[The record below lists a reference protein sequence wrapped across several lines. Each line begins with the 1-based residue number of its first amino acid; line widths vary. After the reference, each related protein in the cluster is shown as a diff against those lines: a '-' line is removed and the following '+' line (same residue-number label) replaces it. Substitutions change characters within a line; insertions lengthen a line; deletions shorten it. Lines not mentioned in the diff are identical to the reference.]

1 MDPFVFDRT
10 QMDPEST
17 PIVQPGI
24 SLTLT
29 KPGYET
35 CFVIEP
41 EYSQENDPL
50 TIVEKYFPP
59 NWHFIPSDPKKNR
72 QFYELILIDT
82 MSIMLTHIFNPND
95 PSNFS
100 HSKCTIKKVI
110 TLQEWGEHP
119 SKLWEFSTPFEPQFF
134 NYWDYKKAWFNTF
147 YLQNKQ
153 LDHCWLLNFDK
164 SPTDQLPNWFLNWW
178 ILFGPIKEILPKPIK
193 HAFKKFERN
202 YQVPTQMSSFPSLLH
217 LYTNYQLP
225 WILHWDYMILQG
237 SPFKKLARRF
247 KVTWWDQFE
256 FDEIVN
262 EIKSPNVH
270 FKYLIV
276 KAEVESEL
284 LQASSKKEIK
294 RILLNAISRLS

>member
-1 MDPFVFDRT
+1 MDP
-10 QMDPEST
+10 PEST
-17 PIVQPGI
+17 PIVHPGI
-24 SLTLT
+24 SLNMT
-29 KPGYET
+29 KPIYET
-35 CFVIEP
+35 CFVIKL

-50 TIVEKYFPP
+50 TIVQKYFPP
-59 NWHFIPSDPKKNR
+59 KFHFIPSDPKKNR

-82 MSIMLTHIFNPND
+82 MSIILTHILHPND

-119 SKLWEFSTPFEPQFF
+119 SNLWEFSTPFEPQFF
-134 NYWDYKKAWFNTF
+134 NYWDYKNAWFNTF

-153 LDHCWLLNFDK
+153 LDHCWFLNFDK

-178 ILFGPIKEILPKPIK
+178 ILVGPIKEILPKPIK
-193 HAFKKFERN
+193 YSFKKFERN
-202 YQVPTQMSSFPSLLH
+202 YQVPTQMSLFPSLLH

-225 WILHWDYMILQG
+225 WILHWDYMILQV
-237 SPFKKLARRF
+237 SPFKILARRF

-262 EIKSPNVH
+262 EIEAPNEH
-270 FKYLIV
+270 FQFLIV